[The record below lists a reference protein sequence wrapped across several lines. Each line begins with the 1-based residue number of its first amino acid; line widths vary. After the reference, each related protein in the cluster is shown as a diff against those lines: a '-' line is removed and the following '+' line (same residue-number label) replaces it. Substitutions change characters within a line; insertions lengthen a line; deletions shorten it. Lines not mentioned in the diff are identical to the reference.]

1 MMQLTMSREYAIRA
15 MVHLAL
21 QPDGAVAQIAD
32 ISREWEIPETFLRK
46 ISTRLVKSGLI
57 TSRRGVGGGIQLAR
71 PAETMTLLDVIEAI
85 EGKFYAN
92 ECLMENRECHRAPW
106 CEVHSIWCVVQSSV
120 RSILSSKNLKQIA
133 QESAARRSALSLML
147 LHNTN
152 A

>member
-15 MVHLAL
+15 MVYLAM
-21 QPDGAVAQIAD
+21 QPYGAVAQIAD

-57 TSRRGVGGGIQLAR
+57 SSRRGVGGGIQLAR
-71 PAETMTLLDVIEAI
+71 PAEEITLLDVIEAV

-92 ECLMENRECHRAPW
+92 ECLIENRECHRAPW
-106 CEVHSIWCVVQSSV
+106 CEVHSVWCVVQSTV
-120 RSILSSKNLKQIA
+120 RSILSTKSLKQIA
-133 QESAARRSALSLML
+133 QESSARRNALSLMIP
-147 LHNTN
+147 HNNN